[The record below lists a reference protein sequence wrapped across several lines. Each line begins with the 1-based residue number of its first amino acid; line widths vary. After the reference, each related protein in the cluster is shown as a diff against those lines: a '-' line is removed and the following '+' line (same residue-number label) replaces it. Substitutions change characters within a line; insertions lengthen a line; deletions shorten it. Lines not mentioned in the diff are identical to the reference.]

1 MDGGG
6 GNSKMLGDI
15 DVISE
20 YMKGETEGSVG
31 ENDKELWNGKS

>member
-1 MDGGG
+1 
-6 GNSKMLGDI
+6 MLGNI

-20 YMKGETEGSVG
+20 YMKGEIEGSVG